1 MQSDTKVHYLSKR
14 YSWEILHKAGRASTC
29 SANHGQALNC
39 SKSAFV
45 SLNPVLMLW
54 QVGWM
59 ALPVRKMLFSA
70 WGLTSP
76 LQLWQWVS
84 EPPRCLEVL
93 GDFRVGAGREE
104 LSLLHLFPQNEG
116 WGLAAGC
123 EMGEKAAAY
132 MLAVSFKIPSDLE
145 TWVSHPACL
154 FWSDLLCWQ
163 RFAQFAQLWTT
174 LASAHLLGVG
184 AGLWG
189 LSESWSWGLLCQGLV
204 LAQNLS
210 VVFYRW
216 CWKGTASSHTAAR
229 HLKVNYMGP
238 DPMSRLSERFLNGAV
253 AWKHLVMIPL
263 TKPTWAR
270 WLLRKNYLKGKKSVW
285 SLQK

>member
-1 MQSDTKVHYLSKR
+1 MHYLSGR
-14 YSWEILHKAGRASTC
+14 CYFLHGGWQVLC
-29 SANHGQALNC
+29 S
-39 SKSAFV
+39 SDSE
-45 SLNPVLMLW
+45 SLNLH
-54 QVGWM
+54 
-59 ALPVRKMLFSA
+59 SA
-70 WGLTSP
+70 WRSLVTS
-76 LQLWQWVS
+76 
-84 EPPRCLEVL
+84 
-93 GDFRVGAGREE
+93 RVGAGREE

-116 WGLAAGC
+116 EGLAAGC

-154 FWSDLLCWQ
+154 FWSDRLCWQ
-163 RFAQFAQLWTT
+163 SFAQFAQLLTT
-174 LASAHLLGVG
+174 LASARLLGVG

-189 LSESWSWGLLCQGLV
+189 LSESWSWGLLCQGFV

-210 VVFYRW
+210 MAFYGW

-229 HLKVNYMGP
+229 HLKANYMGP
-238 DPMSRLSERFLNGAV
+238 DPMSRLSEIFLNGAV

-270 WLLRKNYLKGKKSVW
+270 WLLWKNYLKGKKSVW
-285 SLQK
+285 SLQKQTPLFPPGWWQKTATLGSGNMKCFHEPLHKARII